1 MGRYGEKANR
11 FELTMILIRGAR
23 QLLTLQGPVVR
34 RGDQLNQLTV
44 IEDGSLLVDGDK
56 ILRVG
61 PTRQVENLREARRA
75 HVIEAHGKVVMPG
88 FVDSCTQLVG
98 GGPALNKLDRSSIAT
113 HDAAEQEDAI
123 RRGRFR
129 AVRNTSPTAL
139 RRSAMRWLKI
149 AVAHGTTSLEVRS
162 SQGLHL
168 ATEGKAL
175 RAVRSLAGKPL
186 DILPVILAAHPAIA
200 GPDESAVVRKVIE
213 ELLPDIERRRLAR
226 HCAVDAAT
234 EGFDADSTRRIAEAA
249 QGLGFKLKIQTGSR
263 EGDSGVRL
271 ALEIGAT
278 SVTHA
283 PFVRPDE
290 IDALGDSSVV
300 ATLLPG
306 VSHQQSARKFAPA
319 RDLIDSGVAVAL
331 ASGFGAA
338 GGPSTNISTVLSLGC
353 SHMGMTA
360 AETISAVTAN
370 GAAALGMAERL
381 GSLEPGKQADVT
393 IFDAGD
399 YREIPYHLGINLCV
413 LTMKKGRVIYRAPGY
428 PGWAQPKV
436 APVKAGIPKRHPGFV

>member
-1 MGRYGEKANR
+1 
-11 FELTMILIRGAR
+11 MILIRGAR
-23 QLLTLQGPVVR
+23 QLLTLQGPAVR
-34 RGDQLNQLTV
+34 RGGRLSELTV
-44 IEDGSLLVDGDK
+44 IVDGSVLVDGDK

-61 PTRQVENLREARRA
+61 PTRQVENLREARHA

-88 FVDSCTQLVG
+88 FVDSCMQLVS
-98 GGPALNKLDRSSIAT
+98 GGPALSKSDRSSIAI
-113 HDAAEQEDAI
+113 HGPSEEENAI

-129 AVRNTSPTAL
+129 AVRNSSPTAL
-139 RRSAMRWLKI
+139 RRSAMRWLKV

-168 ATEGKAL
+168 VTEGKAL
-175 RAVRSLAGKPL
+175 RAVRDLAGKPL
-186 DILPVILAAHPAIA
+186 DIQPVILAAHPGPA
-200 GPDESAVVRKVIE
+200 GPDESAAVRKVVE
-213 ELLPDIERRRLAR
+213 ELLPDIQRRRLAR
-226 HCAVDAAT
+226 HCAVDAAA

-249 QGLGFKLKIQTGSR
+249 QGLGFKLKIQTGST

-271 ALEIGAT
+271 AVEIGAT

-283 PFVRPDE
+283 PFVQPDE
-290 IDALGDSSVV
+290 IDALGDSNVV

-306 VSHQQSARKFAPA
+306 VSHQQPARKFAPA

-338 GGPSTNISTVLSLGC
+338 GGPSVNMSTVLSLAC

-360 AETISAVTAN
+360 AETISAATVN
-370 GAAALGMAERL
+370 GAAALGIAGRL

-399 YREIPYHLGINLCV
+399 YREIPYYLGINLCV
-413 LTMKKGRVIYRAPGY
+413 LTMKKGRVIYRAAGY

-436 APVKAGIPKRHPGFV
+436 APAKAGSPNRHPGFL